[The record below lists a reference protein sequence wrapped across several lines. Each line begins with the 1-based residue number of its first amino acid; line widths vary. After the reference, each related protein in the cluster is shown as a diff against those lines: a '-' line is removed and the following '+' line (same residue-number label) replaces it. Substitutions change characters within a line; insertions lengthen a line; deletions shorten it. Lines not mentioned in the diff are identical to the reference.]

1 MKRLLFTL
9 CLLLTLLMCSHVCA
23 ESTVIPADDDD
34 LVRILEEALEQSDY
48 DYSCVTLNRDNK
60 IIVVDIA
67 MDGLTANVLALKE
80 LGADETY
87 EPWAEM
93 TEAMLTVYDGIR
105 DMFSTVH
112 RDDMRLILQVANDD
126 ACIREDY
133 STIRYSPLLSIGIY
147 RIVSIDVMAE

>member
-1 MKRLLFTL
+1 MKKLLCAL
-9 CLLLTLLMCSHVCA
+9 CLLLMLALCIPVCA
-23 ESTVIPADDDD
+23 ESTVIPADEDD
-34 LVRILEEALEQSDY
+34 LVRMLEEALEQSGY

-67 MDGLTANVLALKE
+67 VDGLTADVLSLKE
-80 LGADETY
+80 LGFDETF

-93 TEAMLTVYDGIR
+93 KEAMLTVYDGIR
-105 DMFSTVH
+105 DMFCNVH

-133 STIRYSPLLSIGIY
+133 STIRYSQLLSIGIFGT
-147 RIVSIDVMAE
+147 VSIDVMAE

>member
-1 MKRLLFTL
+1 MKKLFCAL
-9 CLLLTLLMCSHVCA
+9 CLLLTLSLCIPVFA

-34 LVRILEEALEQSDY
+34 LVRMLEEALEESGY

-67 MDGLTANVLALKE
+67 MDGLTAELLALKE
-80 LGADETY
+80 LGADETF

-93 TEAMLTVYDGIR
+93 KEAMLTVYDGIR

-112 RDDMRLILQVANDD
+112 RDDMRLILQLANDD

-133 STIRYSPLLSIGIY
+133 STIRYSPLLSIGIFGF
-147 RIVSIDVMAE
+147 VSVDVMAE